1 MSAAATRQLRAWMAD
16 HEPEMIAFLGRIV
29 DMDTSTLH
37 RAGVEAL
44 ALLVAERL
52 QALGLAVE
60 RPDVSAPPE
69 AWIAE
74 AFLGGRGAA
83 AIAPAVVG
91 RLDHGQGRGRLL
103 LVAHLDTA
111 FPPGAPAASPFRI
124 ADGRAYGP
132 AVADMKG
139 GVVGVLYACRA
150 LLETGLARPET
161 ITVVFDTD
169 EQAGTVC
176 SRPLLEA
183 EAARADWGLVTESG
197 RAGGQV
203 VGQRAGLAMGELTV
217 TGVEAHLGTGF
228 REGRSAIE
236 ALCRKVTDL
245 HRLHDP
251 DRGVLLNVG
260 EIQGGTRRNLYAG
273 RATARMDI
281 RVVDTP
287 AWERTRRAIEAIA
300 ARDDV
305 PGTRTELRLWQHR
318 PPMPWTEA
326 TDRLAGLVAETATE
340 MGTAIETV
348 ATMGGSDANLLAA
361 QGVPSL
367 CGLGP
372 VGGAVMT
379 TGEYIELPSLA
390 ERAALVA
397 ALAHKLATR
406 PGAVPR
412 AG

>member
-1 MSAAATRQLRAWMAD
+1 MAD
-16 HEPEMIAFLGRIV
+16 HEAEMIALLGRIV
-29 DMDTSTLH
+29 DMDTSTLE

-44 ALLVAERL
+44 AGLMAERL
-52 QALGLAVE
+52 RALGFAVE
-60 RPDVSAPPE
+60 RREPAPPPH
-69 AWIAE
+69 AWIAD
-74 AFLGGRGAA
+74 AFLAGRGAA

-91 RLDHGQGRGRLL
+91 QLGGGQGAGRLL
-103 LVAHLDTA
+103 VVAHLDTA

-139 GVVGVLYACRA
+139 GVVGALYACRA
-150 LLETGLARPET
+150 LVETGLARPAT

-176 SRPLLEA
+176 TRPLLEA

-197 RAGGQV
+197 RPGGQV
-203 VGQRAGLAMGELTV
+203 VGQRAGLAMGELVV

-236 ALCRKVTDL
+236 ALCRKVTAL

-251 DRGVLLNVG
+251 ERGVLLNVG
-260 EIQGGTRRNLYAG
+260 EIHGGTRRNLYAA
-273 RATARMDI
+273 RATARLDV
-281 RVVDTP
+281 RVVDGP
-287 AWERTRRAIEAIA
+287 AWEATRGAIEAIA
-300 ARDDV
+300 AAQDV
-305 PGTRTELRLWQHR
+305 PGTRAALRLWLHR
-318 PPMPWTEA
+318 PPMPWTPA
-326 TDRLAGLVAETATE
+326 TDRLAALVAESAAA
-340 MGTAIETV
+340 MGARIDTV
-348 ATMGGSDANLLAA
+348 ATMGGSDANLIAA
-361 QGVPSL
+361 GGLPTL

-379 TGEYIELPSLA
+379 AGEYIELPTLA

-397 ALAHKLATR
+397 ALAHALATR
-406 PGAVPR
+406 PPTREEVSR
-412 AG
+412 

>member
-1 MSAAATRQLRAWMAD
+1 MAG
-16 HEPEMIAFLGRIV
+16 HETEMIAFLGRIV
-29 DMDTSTLH
+29 DMDTSTLE

-44 ALLVAERL
+44 ARLMAERL
-52 QALGLAVE
+52 QALGFAVE
-60 RPDVSAPPE
+60 RGDPVEPPH

-91 RLDHGQGRGRLL
+91 RLGGGQGVGRLL

-111 FPPGAPAASPFRI
+111 FPRGAPAASPFRI

-139 GVVGVLYACRA
+139 GVVGVLFACRA
-150 LLETGLARPET
+150 LLESGLARPET

-203 VGQRAGLAMGELTV
+203 VGQRAGLAMGELVV

-236 ALCRKVTDL
+236 ALCRMVTAL

-251 DRGVLLNVG
+251 EHGVLLNVG
-260 EIQGGTRRNLYAG
+260 EIQGGTRRNLYAA
-273 RATARMDI
+273 RAVARMDV
-281 RVVDTP
+281 RVVDPP

-300 ARDDV
+300 AHDDV
-305 PGTRTELRLWQHR
+305 PGTRAELRLWPHR
-318 PPMPWTEA
+318 PPMPWTLA
-326 TDRLAGLVAETATE
+326 TDRLAALVAESAAE
-340 MGTAIETV
+340 MGTAIDTI

-361 QGVPSL
+361 QGLPTL

-372 VGGAVMT
+372 VGGGVMT
-379 TGEYIELPSLA
+379 AGEYIELPTLA
-390 ERAALVA
+390 ERAAVVA

-406 PGAVPR
+406 PGLVPR
-412 AG
+412 GG